1 MPAFLVVDFIRTG
14 AGARYRTFVAAANV
28 LDEIAR
34 LRGTLAIVAHVSNAS
49 ISDRLLTRLGWE
61 RHLTQW
67 PGRHWIKRFYESEP
81 ATNLR
86 RGAWPGR

>member
-34 LRGTLAIVAHVSNAS
+34 LKGTLAIVAHVSNAA
-49 ISDRLLTRLGWE
+49 ISDRLLARLGWE

-67 PGRHWIKRFYESEP
+67 SGRHWIKRFYEPQAS
-81 ATNLR
+81 LR
-86 RGAWPGR
+86 REAWPAR